1 MNEKLIA
8 PILERIGL
16 GYSKEEI
23 KKEVM
28 GFGYGETDFEAA
40 YSIALARSGQGD
52 AGEADGAEVS
62 AEEVG
67 QPATEAPVEEKKSN
81 KSMIVILIGLIVV
94 IIGISG
100 VVLAYNT
107 GMF

>member
-23 KKEVM
+23 KKEVL

-40 YSIALARSGQGD
+40 YNIALARSGKSDTG
-52 AGEADGAEVS
+52 AVDGAEVS
-62 AEEVG
+62 VEEA
-67 QPATEAPVEEKKSN
+67 QQSATEAPVEGKKSN